1 MRHKKPEKTTP
12 PYFVGVDLGGTSITI
27 GILDINGVS
36 IDKKKI
42 STFGEKG
49 PDAAMTRI
57 AETIDSLIEQNDIQR
72 SLVKRVGLATPGT
85 MDIEA
90 GMMIAPSNLPSW
102 QNYPVRDSLKA
113 KCRFPVTYAHDAA
126 AAAYGEFWQG
136 AGKGESGLVVMTLG
150 TGIGC
155 GIILKGKVWSGVHC
169 HGGECGHILI
179 DVSNNARWCNCG
191 QTGHLEA
198 YASATGLIK
207 RTLDFVM
214 AGLDT
219 SLCERVHSVEQKA
232 EIPKILHEEADAGD
246 ELAQKIIDET
256 AFYISSGLIS
266 LVHTIDPSCILIGG
280 AMTFGGEKSKVG
292 ERFIEHIRQG
302 FKSRT
307 FKVLAERIRIDY
319 AKLGP
324 DAGYI
329 GVAGLA
335 INDWKAEN
343 VKNKLDD

>member
-1 MRHKKPEKTTP
+1 MRHKKAEKISS
-12 PYFVGVDLGGTSITI
+12 PYFIGVDLGGTSITI
-27 GILDINGVS
+27 GILDINGYS
-36 IDKKKI
+36 IAKKKI
-42 STFGEKG
+42 PTMGEKG

-57 AETIDSLIEQNDIQR
+57 AEAITLLLEQNDIPK
-72 SLVKRVGLATPGT
+72 SSVKRVGLATPGT
-85 MDIEA
+85 MDIDA

-102 QNYPVRDSLKA
+102 QNYAVRDSLKT
-113 KCRFPVTYAHDAA
+113 KCGFPVTYAHDAA
-126 AAAYGEFWQG
+126 AAAYGEYWQG
-136 AGKGESGLVVMTLG
+136 AGKDEPGLVIMTLG

-155 GIILKGKVWSGVHC
+155 GIILNGHVWSGVHC

-214 AGLDT
+214 AGLNT
-219 SLCERVHSVEQKA
+219 SLSERVHSVEQKA
-232 EIPKILHEEADAGD
+232 EIPKILYEEANAGD

-280 AMTFGGEKSKVG
+280 AMTFGGSKSRIG
-292 ERFIEHIRQG
+292 ERFIEQIREG

-307 FKVLAERIRIDY
+307 FKVLADRIRIDY
-319 AKLGP
+319 ALLGS

-329 GVAGLA
+329 GAAGLA
-335 INDWKAEN
+335 INDWKDEEQ
-343 VKNKLDD
+343 KKGQD